1 MKKDVKK
8 FRELKSWQ
16 LALLGGVGAF
26 GSSITIY
33 FFGNAWP
40 LYMKAIQASEIFSF
54 LGLYVSIL
62 LAGIGLMGIMF
73 MALGKR
79 CGEILYQRHMD

>member
-1 MKKDVKK
+1 
-8 FRELKSWQ
+8 
-16 LALLGGVGAF
+16 LAAGASRWGRGVRVF
-26 GSSITIY
+26 DY
-33 FFGNAWP
+33 HLFFGNAWP
-40 LYMKAIQASEIFSF
+40 LYMKAIQASKIFSF

-79 CGEILYQRHMD
+79 CGEIIYQRHMD